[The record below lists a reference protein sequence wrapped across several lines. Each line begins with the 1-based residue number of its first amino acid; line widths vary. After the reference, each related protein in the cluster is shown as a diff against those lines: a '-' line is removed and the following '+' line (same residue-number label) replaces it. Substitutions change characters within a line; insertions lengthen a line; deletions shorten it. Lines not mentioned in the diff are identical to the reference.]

1 MMLQFRKFLSEN
13 NDKTIAT
20 LQKNEYNDYSYKTV
34 LIAGVPCVELTAL

>member
-1 MMLQFRKFLSEN
+1 MMLQFRKFLPEN

-34 LIAGVPCVELTAL
+34 LIAGVPCVGLAAL